1 MPTVATE
8 SWTLELPEEWSA
20 EHEDDAVVI
29 EDEDGV
35 SCLEISALV
44 VESGTVDD
52 EDLAEF
58 SRDLLD
64 EGLRPQ
70 PVRIGGWSG
79 RLFEHDDGE
88 FHWREWFLRQ
98 GAHFVYAGYHCLLEN
113 AGMDDAPVAEILATL
128 EPRRADGESGRA

>member
-1 MPTVATE
+1 MPIVATE

-20 EHEDDAVVI
+20 QEDEDVVVI

-44 VESGTVDD
+44 LESGAVGD

-64 EGLRPQ
+64 EGLKPQ
-70 PVRIGGWSG
+70 AVRVAGWSG
-79 RLFEHDDGE
+79 KLFEHDDEE

-98 GAHFVYAGYHCLLEN
+98 GAHCISPGYHCLREH
-113 AGMDDAPVAEILATL
+113 AGMDDAAIAEILATL
-128 EPRRADGESGRA
+128 EPC

>member
-1 MPTVATE
+1 MGTVATE

-20 EHEDDAVVI
+20 VQEDELVVI

-44 VESGTVDD
+44 LETGDVGE

-58 SRDLLD
+58 SRDLVD
-64 EGLRPQ
+64 EGVRPQ
-70 PVRIGGWSG
+70 AMRIGAWSG

-98 GAHFVYAGYHCLLEN
+98 GAHFVYAGYHCLREH
-113 AGMDDAPVAEILATL
+113 AGMDDAAVAEILATL
-128 EPRRADGESGRA
+128 EPR